1 MFFHVK
7 DSRAI
12 ELLLAATLTVLFN
25 TLSSPALPG
34 IEAHFAGPPYAESFT
49 KILVTDTALLV
60 AISTP
65 FAGALADRFGRRC
78 QLRGGAILCAIA
90 GSAEMWLPLL
100 SLILTSCLVLVLAMA
115 LIMRAQTGLIE
126 DYFS

>member
-1 MFFHVK
+1 MFSPLK

-12 ELLLAATLTVLFN
+12 ALLLAATLTILSN
-25 TLSSPALPG
+25 TLISPALPG
-34 IEAHFAGPPYAESFT
+34 IEAHFAGQPYAESFT
-49 KILVTDTALLV
+49 KILVTAPALLV

-65 FAGALADRFGRRC
+65 FAGALADRFRQRC
-78 QLRGGAILCAIA
+78 QLRGGALLCAIA
-90 GSAEMWLPLL
+90 GSAEMWLPFL